1 MEKNKTKIGNFIFKT
16 LNKLNSRY
24 VNFEK
29 NTDVFQQSLDSLDF
43 MKLIFI
49 LEKKYKLKIDSKDFK
64 NIQTIN
70 KLSKYIHK
78 KI

>member
-1 MEKNKTKIGNFIFKT
+1 MDKNKTKIGNFIFKT

>member
-49 LEKKYKLKIDSKDFK
+49 LEKK
-64 NIQTIN
+64 
-70 KLSKYIHK
+70 
-78 KI
+78 

>member
-1 MEKNKTKIGNFIFKT
+1 MEKNKTKIGNFIFKN

>member
-29 NTDVFQQSLDSLDF
+29 NTDVFQQSFELF
-43 MKLIFI
+43 GFHETNIYFR
-49 LEKKYKLKIDSKDFK
+49 KKIQVKNDSKRF
-64 NIQTIN
+64 
-70 KLSKYIHK
+70 
-78 KI
+78 

>member
-49 LEKKYKLKIDSKDFK
+49 LEKKYKLKIESKDFK